1 MKITLL
7 ENYKAQK
14 VKGAMVLSSE
24 LSQLQANLVLHT
36 LASCGAS
43 AVPGC
48 LSSG

>member
-1 MKITLL
+1 MKINLL
-7 ENYKAQK
+7 KNYKAQK
-14 VKGAMVLSSE
+14 VQGEATLSSQ
-24 LSQLQANLVLHT
+24 LSQLRGKLVLHT